1 MRVTADNGSAG
12 VRPSVKSPTLVGK
25 PIEVSSQAH
34 VSPLSAVTVAGFL
47 ILGGQRSK
55 KESSKED
62 MAKTRQRKESEV
74 REFVDGLRGA
84 KSTVFADLSSL
95 KVNETSSFRR
105 TAKKEDVSVAVAKK
119 TLLRHALK
127 EANVTAVDI
136 ANLQGSV
143 AMLFGMGDEIAP
155 AKLLAALRKEKDTV
169 KVLGGLLEGQ
179 WMTADQVMALA
190 KLPSKQQLIG
200 QLVGVMNSPISG
212 FVNVLAGNLRG
223 LVTVLGAIKDTKTA

>member
-1 MRVTADNGSAG
+1 
-12 VRPSVKSPTLVGK
+12 
-25 PIEVSSQAH
+25 
-34 VSPLSAVTVAGFL
+34 
-47 ILGGQRSK
+47 
-55 KESSKED
+55 

-95 KVNETSSFRR
+95 KVNDTSSFRR

-127 EANVTAVDI
+127 EAGVTAVDI
-136 ANLQGSV
+136 ASLQGSV

-155 AKLLAALRKEKDTV
+155 AKVLEALRKEKDSV

-179 WMTADQVMALA
+179 WVTAEQVMALA
-190 KLPSKQQLIG
+190 KLPTKQQLIG
-200 QLVGVMNSPISG
+200 QFVGVINAPVSG

-223 LVTVLGAIKDTKTA
+223 LVTALTAIKDAKTTA